1 MKPTGTK
8 IDVKFTGIFRQYNAE
23 ILKDGDRYYLKMHC
37 LCDGTMIFLEQ
48 MIEILRNIEAEE
60 FEHTGCT
67 DIETETSD
75 RPDLA
80 PEDKPW
86 MSCLFEAWGTLP
98 KTFGLLL
105 EAAAPKALGLLLEAA
120 AKETK

>member
-1 MKPTGTK
+1 
-8 IDVKFTGIFRQYNAE
+8 
-23 ILKDGDRYYLKMHC
+23 
-37 LCDGTMIFLEQ
+37 MIFLAQ

-60 FEHTGCT
+60 FEHAGCT

-120 AKETK
+120 AKEIK